1 MENVISHYT
10 KFKCPR
16 CREKFKE
23 EILIQDL
30 HSISYEERRLGLE
43 THYDFSSE
51 VACPNCH
58 HQWMLEGKL
67 WEYPE
72 GIVDTIEVY

>member
-1 MENVISHYT
+1 MEKAISHYT

-58 HQWMLEGKL
+58 HQWMLEGEL

-72 GIVDTIEVY
+72 GIVDTIEL